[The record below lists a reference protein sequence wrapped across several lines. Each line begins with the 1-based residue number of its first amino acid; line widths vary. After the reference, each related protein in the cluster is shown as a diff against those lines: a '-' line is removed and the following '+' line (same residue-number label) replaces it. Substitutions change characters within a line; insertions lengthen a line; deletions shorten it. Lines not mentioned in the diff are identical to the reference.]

1 MKPSDEQKFSPY
13 LNDREEVRE
22 LTVQSIVLGAMIAA
36 GMCAAMLYLG
46 LRIGMTICASI
57 PAAVISMGILRGILR
72 RGTILEN
79 NIVQTI
85 GSAGESLAAGALFTM
100 PALILAGIWT
110 EFDYWT
116 VTMVAL
122 LGGFLGVFFMIPLR
136 RSLIIEEKELTYPE
150 GVACAEVLKAG
161 QKRGIGVT
169 LLVVGGVLGA
179 TAKLLISLVA
189 SIAEKAVVL
198 IKLSKGIFT
207 AFAIDFSLA
216 AFGVGYIVGFNIS
229 ALVLLGGAIAWFI
242 AIPIYLSCHPE
253 LAEPQTFKHLKSV
266 YGTVR
271 YLGVG
276 AMVVGGI
283 WSIVRMRSGII
294 RALKSLSKRI
304 SSSSPQALKTIE
316 RTEQDMPFHSIIIF
330 GILSVIGIFL
340 LYSFVLE
347 GYSASVTATV
357 AMFVTGFF
365 FVAVSS
371 YITGLVGSSNNP
383 VSGMTICTILF
394 TFALLYLFGVSGAT
408 GIFALLVVAG
418 VVCCAAATAGD
429 VSQDLKTGYIVGAT
443 PKKQQIGQIIGVAA
457 SAFIIAPVLG
467 VLHSTY
473 RIGSD
478 DMPAPQAG
486 MFHSLSEGLMK
497 KGSEIPW
504 NLVLIGAIMAV
515 GIGIIDEILRKKKS
529 SFRLHIMPLAVGLYL
544 PLYLGVIIFTGGIV
558 SLFQTILIRKKDER
572 KRAQLKQYGVLV
584 ASGLVA
590 GEALAGIAIA
600 VIRTAQ
606 EAMKEKVVEKAVKPE
621 IVEYWYPAAGLLIL
635 AAILLLIFSVRGLKG
650 RE

>member
-1 MKPSDEQKFSPY
+1 MQPSDERKFSPY
-13 LNDREEVRE
+13 LRGEKEVRE
-22 LTVQSIVLGAMIAA
+22 LTVQSIVLGAIIAA

-57 PAAVISMGILRGILR
+57 PAAVISMGILRGMLR

-116 VTMVAL
+116 VTLVAL
-122 LGGFLGVFFMIPLR
+122 LGGLLGIFFMIPLR
-136 RSLIIEEKELTYPE
+136 RSLIVEEKELTYPE

-161 QKRGIGVT
+161 ERRGVGVI
-169 LLVVGGVLGA
+169 LLLIGGVLGA
-179 TAKLLISLVA
+179 VAKLLISFVA
-189 SIAEKAVVL
+189 VIADKAVAL
-198 IKLSKGIFT
+198 IKFSKTVFT

-229 ALVLLGGAIAWFI
+229 VLVLLGGAIAWFI
-242 AIPIYLSCHPE
+242 AIPIYLSYHPE
-253 LAEPQTFKHLKSV
+253 LAKPQTFEQLGSI

-283 WSIVRMRSGII
+283 WSIVRMRSGIV
-294 RALKSLSKRI
+294 RALKSLSRRV
-304 SSSSPQALKTIE
+304 SADSPQALKKLE
-316 RTEQDMPFHSIIIF
+316 RTEQDMSLRYIIVF
-330 GILSVIGIFL
+330 GIICVIGIYL
-340 LYSFVLE
+340 LYGSVL
-347 GYSASVTATV
+347 GYSTSAIPTV
-357 AMFVTGFF
+357 AMFIMGFF

-394 TFALLYLFGVSGAT
+394 TFGLLYIFGVSGET

-429 VSQDLKTGYIVGAT
+429 VSQDLKTGQIVGAT
-443 PKKQQIGQIIGVAA
+443 PRKQQIGQIIGVAA

-473 RIGSD
+473 TIGSEE
-478 DMPAPQAG
+478 MPAPQAG
-486 MFHSLSEGLMK
+486 MFKSLSEGLMK
-497 KGSEIPW
+497 KGAEIPW

-544 PLYLGVIIFTGGIV
+544 PLYLGVIIFTGGLV
-558 SLFQTILIRKKDER
+558 SLIQSILTRKKDE
-572 KRAQLKQYGVLV
+572 KRCAQLKQYGVLI

-606 EAMKEKVVEKAVKPE
+606 EAVKEEAVKEAVKPE
-621 IVEYWYPAAGLLIL
+621 VVEYWYPAAGLLVL
-635 AAILLLIFSVRGLKG
+635 AAILLLVFSVKGL
-650 RE
+650 REEKE